1 MNLKYWVCYKKVGI
15 GHHYQRIKNRRR
27 SGHFQFHRHQLLPDK
42 VDRLFIFRNRLLFR
56 HFHPGLKVLE

>member
-42 VDRLFIFRNRLLFR
+42 VDRLFFSEIGSYSDTSIL
-56 HFHPGLKVLE
+56 V